1 MPPKQPPTRADNH
14 RKHHRR
20 IPTNSQH
27 RRLPAD
33 RTTLTTLTAL
43 TAACLALAGC
53 TITPGN
59 TQASPSAAPATA
71 VVPTTAPTDKDAKY
85 TCPGIPDTA
94 LHAMFGP
101 NITIRASDKNRT
113 TAPECRVDVP
123 GQDSSVFYSEFW
135 YIYDDRDPWYFL
147 ASGREES
154 TFTFDGI
161 DGEGEAHTSS
171 PGAEYDYGSTVFT
184 CGDHYLAMSIDNASA
199 MAGDMRENLIAL
211 TQSALPWLCQNQPIP
226 GLDKTMEQARPY
238 YAYPTPLPS
247 PTPTNTPNN

>member
-1 MPPKQPPTRADNH
+1 MPFASQRRALA
-14 RKHHRR
+14 
-20 IPTNSQH
+20 S
-27 RRLPAD
+27 LV
-33 RTTLTTLTAL
+33 AL
-43 TAACLALAGC
+43 MSCCLALAAC
-53 TITPGN
+53 SLLPGN
-59 TQASPSAAPATA
+59 QPTTLPTAA
-71 VVPTTAPTDKDAKY
+71 VVPTTAPTGEDEKY
-85 TCPGIPDTA
+85 TCAGIPDSS

-101 NITIRASDKNRT
+101 NITIDTYPSSPIRAS
-113 TAPECRVDVP
+113 ECRVEHPDRE
-123 GQDSSVFYSEFW
+123 SIVFSSEFW
-135 YIYDDRDPWYFL
+135 YVYDDSDPWYFL

-161 DGEGEAHTSS
+161 DGQGEARTSS

-184 CGDHYLAMSIDNASA
+184 CGDHYLALTINHGSL

-211 TQSALPWLCQNQPIP
+211 TQSALPWLCQDQPIP